1 MAPHLLIS
9 ALLLLVCTGAY
20 GDSRC
25 QATHTCTNAG
35 YFPRCPDFCDT
46 QYFSCDATGNAGVL
60 STCPFGLVFDPDPT
74 SHKCVLFQNCTLL
87 STPCAPNPPACSG
100 VFEIMPACPN
110 CYSLFYMCDPN
121 QPTGTQVAC
130 GTGLMFNPIP
140 SHPGCI
146 PESDCPCT
154 DPSC

>member
-74 SHKCVLFQNCTLL
+74 SHKCRAT
-87 STPCAPNPPACSG
+87 APALTPPAKWAS
-100 VFEIMPACPN
+100 ADHRAASRRCP
-110 CYSLFYMCDPN
+110 PR
-121 QPTGTQVAC
+121 QAEATTV
-130 GTGLMFNPIP
+130 
-140 SHPGCI
+140 
-146 PESDCPCT
+146 T
-154 DPSC
+154 D